1 MHLLIRCLQN
11 LVQAPLPFHD
21 RPRQSPHDPWY
32 SPVPMGRKNPLV
44 TIVKEARAAQADWAS
59 VPAKQRAKYVRAMRN
74 RIAAR
79 ADGICE
85 LIMRTTG
92 KTRVDAM
99 STEVL
104 PLALAASWYARTA
117 PRALRSRRIRGGHP
131 FFFFKSS
138 RLERVPWGV
147 VGIISPWN
155 YPFGIPLHDVMTALL
170 AGNAVVLKVATQVEA
185 VGEAVADVVKSSGLP
200 EGLFHLVSMPGP
212 EAGRAMIGAG
222 VDKLCFTGSTEA
234 GRDVMRTAAAGPVPV
249 SLELGGSDAMIV
261 LDDANLDRA
270 AAGALWAG
278 ASNAGQSCAAVERVF
293 VEERVY
299 QGFRDRIA
307 RRVAALRVGPD
318 RDFDV
323 DVGPL
328 SSPAQKRKV
337 ERIVTEALADGARVV
352 ASSGPSHGLF
362 HPVLVLE
369 PSDQSFTGRH
379 EEIFGPLILLKK
391 VRDEADAVAQ
401 ANDSPYGLS
410 ASVWTRSNRRGRR
423 VASQLAVGT
432 VTLNDHMMSHGM
444 AETPWGGCKGS
455 GFSRTH
461 GEAGLAEMSRLRV
474 TVRDRMHRA
483 PRAMWWY
490 PHGRSVYEGL
500 RAGLTAL
507 YGRGLVHRLSAL
519 IRFGATFLRSFSRR
533 SPSA

>member
-1 MHLLIRCLQN
+1 MSRPSKEEKLL
-11 LVQAPLPFHD
+11 A
-21 RPRQSPHDPWY
+21 
-32 SPVPMGRKNPLV
+32 G
-44 TIVKEARAAQADWAS
+44 IVAEAREAQVAWAKMPVKRRAA
-59 VPAKQRAKYVRAMRN
+59 YVRAMRD

-85 LIMRTTG
+85 LILRTTG

-104 PLALAASWYARTA
+104 PLALAASWYAKAA
-117 PRALRSRRIRGGHP
+117 PRVMRSRHIRGGHP

-138 RLERVPWGV
+138 RIERVPWGV

-170 AGNAVVLKVATQVEA
+170 AGNAVILKVATQTQS

-200 EGLFHLVSMPGP
+200 EGLFHLVAMPGRL
-212 EAGRAMIGAG
+212 AGRAMIAAG
-222 VDKLCFTGSTEA
+222 VDKMCFTGSTET
-234 GRDVMRTAAAGPVPV
+234 GRDVMRTAAEGPVPV

-270 AAGALWAG
+270 VGGALWAG
-278 ASNAGQSCAAVERVF
+278 ASNAGQSCNAVERVF
-293 VEERVY
+293 VVEKVY
-299 QGFRDRIA
+299 PAFREKLA
-307 RRVAALRVGPD
+307 RRAASLRVGPD
-318 RDFDV
+318 RDFEV
-323 DVGPL
+323 DVGAL
-328 SSPAQKRKV
+328 SSPEQKKKV
-337 ERIVTEALADGARVV
+337 DGIVKDALAHGARVI
-352 ASSGPSHGLF
+352 ASSGQSEGLF
-362 HPVLVLE
+362 HPVVILE
-369 PSDQSFTGRH
+369 PGREPIKALH
-379 EEIFGPLILLKK
+379 EEIFGPVIVLAK
-391 VRDEADAVAQ
+391 VRDEAEAVAR

-410 ASVWTRSNRRGRR
+410 ASVWTRSNRRARR

-455 GFSRTH
+455 GFGRTH
-461 GEAGLAEMSRLRV
+461 GEAGLAEMSRIRV

-490 PHGRSVYEGL
+490 PHSRSVYEGL

-507 YGRGLVHRLSAL
+507 YGKGLARRLSAL
-519 IRFGATFLRSFSRR
+519 ARFVRLFLRSFGRG
-533 SPSA
+533 

>member
-1 MHLLIRCLQN
+1 M
-11 LVQAPLPFHD
+11 A
-21 RPRQSPHDPWY
+21 
-32 SPVPMGRKNPLV
+32 RKNPLLDTV
-44 TIVKEARAAQADWAS
+44 EEARAAQARWALLP
-59 VPAKQRAKYVRAMRN
+59 VARRARYVRAMRN

-85 LIMRTTG
+85 LIMRTSG
-92 KTRVDAM
+92 KTRMDAM

-104 PLALAASWYARTA
+104 PLALAASWYARRA
-117 PRALRSRRIRGGHP
+117 PRVLRSRPIRGGHP

-138 RLERVPWGV
+138 LLERIPWGV

-170 AGNAVVLKVATQVEA
+170 AGNSVILKVATQAAA
-185 VGEAVADVVKSSGLP
+185 VGEAVADVVRASGLP
-200 EGLFHLVSMPGP
+200 AGLFHLVIMPGRQ
-212 EAGRAMIGAG
+212 AGKALVDAG

-249 SLELGGSDAMIV
+249 ALELGGSDAMIV
-261 LDDANLDRA
+261 LDDADLDRA

-278 ASNAGQSCAAVERVF
+278 VSNAGQSCAAVERVY
-293 VEERVY
+293 VEQRAYE
-299 QGFRDRIA
+299 GFRERIA
-307 RRVAALRVGPD
+307 RRVAGLRVGPD

-323 DVGPL
+323 DVGSL
-328 SSPAQKRKV
+328 SSAAQKQKV
-337 ERIVTEALADGARVV
+337 ERIVRGALARGARIV
-352 ASSGPSHGLF
+352 ASAGTSRGLF
-362 HPVLVLE
+362 HPVVVLE
-369 PSDQSFTGRH
+369 LGEEPRAAMH
-379 EEIFGPLILLKK
+379 EEIFGPVMLLEK
-391 VRDEADAVAQ
+391 VKDEAEAVAR

-410 ASVWTRSNRRGRR
+410 ASVWTRSSRRARS
-423 VASQLAVGT
+423 VASQLEVGT

-444 AETPWGGCKGS
+444 AETPWGGCKAS

-474 TVRDRMHRA
+474 TVTDRLHRA

-500 RAGLTAL
+500 RAGLTVL
-507 YGRGLVHRLSAL
+507 YGKGLVNRLSAL
-519 IRFGATFLRSFSRR
+519 SRFAVTFLRSFRR
-533 SPSA
+533 E

>member
-1 MHLLIRCLQN
+1 MTEAGNALAEVVR
-11 LVQAPLPFHD
+11 
-21 RPRQSPHDPWY
+21 
-32 SPVPMGRKNPLV
+32 
-44 TIVKEARAAQADWAS
+44 EARLAQRGWAG
-59 VPAKQRAKYVRAMRN
+59 VPARRRASYVRAMRD
-74 RIAAR
+74 RITAR

-85 LIMRTTG
+85 LIMRASG

-104 PLALAASWYARTA
+104 PLALAASWYARRA
-117 PRALRSRRIRGGHP
+117 PRVLRSRRIRGGHP

-138 RLERVPWGV
+138 RTERVPWGV

-170 AGNAVVLKVATQVEA
+170 AGNAVILKVATQAAA
-185 VGEAVADVVKSSGLP
+185 VGEAVADIVKSSGLP
-200 EGLFHLVSMPGP
+200 VGLFHLVRLPGR
-212 EAGRAMIGAG
+212 EAGRAMVEAG

-234 GRDVMRTAAAGPVPV
+234 GRDVMRIAAGVPLPV

-270 AAGALWAG
+270 AAGCLWAG

-293 VEERVY
+293 VEQGVY
-299 QGFRDRIA
+299 EPFREKLVRA
-307 RRVAALRVGPD
+307 VASLRVGPD
-318 RDFDV
+318 TDFNV
-323 DVGPL
+323 DVGSL
-328 SSPAQKRKV
+328 ASPEQKAKV
-337 ERIVTEALADGARVV
+337 DSLVADALAHGATVA
-352 ASSGPSHGLF
+352 ASSGGSEGLF
-362 HPVLVLE
+362 HPVIVLE
-369 PSDQSFTGRH
+369 PGAQPFAAQH
-379 EEIFGPLILLKK
+379 EEIFGPLILLQK
-391 VRDEADAVAQ
+391 VRDEAEAVVR

-410 ASVWTRSNRRGRR
+410 ASVWTRSSRRARR
-423 VASQLAVGT
+423 VASQLEVGT

-461 GEAGLAEMSRLRV
+461 GEAGLTEMTRLRV
-474 TVRDRMHRA
+474 TVADRMHRA

-500 RAGLTAL
+500 RAGLVAL
-507 YGRGLVHRLSAL
+507 YGRGLARRLSAL
-519 IRFGATFLRSFSRR
+519 FLFAGTFLRSFRR
-533 SPSA
+533 G

>member
-1 MHLLIRCLQN
+1 
-11 LVQAPLPFHD
+11 
-21 RPRQSPHDPWY
+21 
-32 SPVPMGRKNPLV
+32 MGRKNSLV
-44 TIVKEARAAQADWAS
+44 TIVKEARAAQITWVS
-59 VPAKQRAKYVRAMRN
+59 VPVKQRAAYVRAMRN

-117 PRALRSRRIRGGHP
+117 PRALKSRRIRGGHP

-170 AGNAVVLKVATQVEA
+170 AGNAVVLKVATQVAA

-200 EGLFHLVSMPGP
+200 EGLFHLVSMPGRA
-212 EAGRAMIGAG
+212 AGRAMIEAG

-270 AAGALWAG
+270 VAGALWAG

-293 VEERVY
+293 VEQRVY
-299 QGFRDRIA
+299 QEFRDRIA
-307 RRVAALRVGPD
+307 RRAAALRVGPD

-323 DVGPL
+323 DVGSL
-328 SSPAQKRKV
+328 SSPAQKEKV
-337 ERIVTEALADGARVV
+337 DQIVKDALAHGARIV

-362 HPVLVLE
+362 HPVMVLE
-369 PSDQSFTGRH
+369 PGDEPIAAQH
-379 EEIFGPLILLKK
+379 EEIFGPVILLEK
-391 VRDEADAVAQ
+391 VRDEAEAVAR

-410 ASVWTRSNRRGRR
+410 ASVWTRSHRRARR

-444 AETPWGGCKGS
+444 AETPWGGCKAS

-474 TVRDRMHRA
+474 TVRDLTHRA

-490 PHGRSVYEGL
+490 PHDRSVYEGL
-500 RAGLTAL
+500 RAGMTAL
-507 YGRGLVHRLSAL
+507 YGRGLVRRLSAL
-519 IRFGATFLRSFSRR
+519 IQFGGTFLRSFSRG
-533 SPSA
+533 

>member
-1 MHLLIRCLQN
+1 MPRTNREEKMLAG
-11 LVQAPLPFHD
+11 LVA
-21 RPRQSPHDPWY
+21 
-32 SPVPMGRKNPLV
+32 
-44 TIVKEARAAQADWAS
+44 EAREAQAAWAK
-59 VPAKQRAKYVRAMRN
+59 VPVKRRAVYVRAMRD

-85 LIMRTTG
+85 LIARATG

-104 PLALAASWYARTA
+104 PLALAASWYAKTA
-117 PRALRSRRIRGGHP
+117 PRVMRSRRIRGGHLL
-131 FFFFKSS
+131 FFFKSS
-138 RLERVPWGV
+138 RIERVPWGV

-155 YPFGIPLHDVMTALL
+155 YPFGIPLHDVMTGLV
-170 AGNAVVLKVATQVEA
+170 AGNAVILKPATMTQA
-185 VGEAVADVVKSSGLP
+185 VGEAVADVVRSSGLP
-200 EGLFHLVSMPGP
+200 EGLFHLVAMPGAL
-212 EAGRAMIGAG
+212 AGRAMIAAG

-234 GRDVMRTAAAGPVPV
+234 GQDVMRTAADGPVPV

-270 AAGALWAG
+270 VGGALWAG
-278 ASNAGQSCAAVERVF
+278 ASNAGQSCAAVERIF
-293 VEERVY
+293 VEEKVY
-299 QGFRDRIA
+299 AAFRTKLA
-307 RRVAALRVGPD
+307 RGVAGLRVGPD

-323 DVGPL
+323 DVGSL

-337 ERIVTEALADGARVV
+337 DGIVKNALAHGARLV
-352 ASSGPSHGLF
+352 AESGPSHGLF
-362 HPVLVLE
+362 HPIQVLE
-369 PSDQSFTGRH
+369 PGDAPIAALH
-379 EEIFGPLILLKK
+379 EEIFGPVIVLVK
-391 VRDEADAVAQ
+391 VRDEAEAVAR

-410 ASVWTRSNRRGRR
+410 ASVWTRSTRRGRR
-423 VASQLAVGT
+423 VASRLAVGS
-432 VTLNDHMMSHGM
+432 VTLNDHLMSHGM

-461 GEAGLAEMSRLRV
+461 GEAGLAEMSRIRV
-474 TVRDRMHRA
+474 TVVDRMHRA

-507 YGRGLVHRLSAL
+507 YGRGLARRLSAL
-519 IRFGATFLRSFSRR
+519 VLFVRLFLRSFRR
-533 SPSA
+533 D

>member
-1 MHLLIRCLQN
+1 M
-11 LVQAPLPFHD
+11 
-21 RPRQSPHDPWY
+21 S
-32 SPVPMGRKNPLV
+32 RKNPLDE
-44 TIVKEARAAQADWAS
+44 IVRRAREAQASWAK
-59 VPAKQRAKYVRAMRN
+59 VPVKRRATYVRAMRN

-85 LIMRTTG
+85 LILHATG

-104 PLALAASWYARTA
+104 PLALAASWYAKTA
-117 PRALRSRRIRGGHP
+117 PRVMRSRRLRGGHP

-138 RLERVPWGV
+138 LIERVPWGV

-170 AGNAVVLKVATQVEA
+170 AGNAVILKAATQTQTI
-185 VGEAVADVVKSSGLP
+185 GEAVADVVRSSGLP
-200 EGLFHLVSMPGP
+200 DGLFHLVSMPGRL
-212 EAGRAMIGAG
+212 AGRAMIAAG
-222 VDKLCFTGSTEA
+222 VDKLCFTGSTES
-234 GRDVMRTAAAGPVPV
+234 GRDVMRVAAEGPVPV

-261 LDDANLDRA
+261 LEDANLDRA
-270 AAGALWAG
+270 VGGALWAG
-278 ASNAGQSCAAVERVF
+278 ASNAGQSCCAVERVF
-293 VEERVY
+293 VVEKVYAAFRQKLEKRVT
-299 QGFRDRIA
+299 G
-307 RRVAALRVGPD
+307 LRVGLD

-323 DVGPL
+323 DVGSL
-328 SSPAQKRKV
+328 SSPAQLKKV
-337 ERIVTEALADGARVV
+337 EGIVKDALAHGARIA
-352 ASSGPSHGLF
+352 ASSASMGDGKSAGLF
-362 HPVLVLE
+362 HPVQVLE
-369 PSDQSFTGRH
+369 PGDEPFRALH
-379 EEIFGPLILLKK
+379 EEIFGPVIVLAK
-391 VRDEADAVAQ
+391 VRDEAEAVAR

-410 ASVWTRSNRRGRR
+410 ASVWTRSNRRGMR

-444 AETPWGGCKGS
+444 AETPWGGFKDS

-461 GEAGLAEMSRLRV
+461 GEAGLLEMSRIRV

-507 YGRGLVHRLSAL
+507 YGKGLGRRVSAL
-519 IRFGATFLRSFSRR
+519 AAFVRLFLRSFGRG
-533 SPSA
+533 

>member
-1 MHLLIRCLQN
+1 M
-11 LVQAPLPFHD
+11 A
-21 RPRQSPHDPWY
+21 
-32 SPVPMGRKNPLV
+32 RKNPLV
-44 TIVKEARAAQADWAS
+44 DIVKEARAAQARWARLP
-59 VPAKQRAKYVRAMRN
+59 VKKRAAYVRAMRN

-85 LIMRTTG
+85 LIMRTSG

-117 PRALRSRRIRGGHP
+117 PRALKSRRIRGGHP

-155 YPFGIPLHDVMTALL
+155 YPFGIPLHDVMTALV
-170 AGNAVVLKVATQVEA
+170 AGNAVVLKVATQAAA

-200 EGLFHLVSMPGP
+200 EGLFHLVIMPGR
-212 EAGRAMIGAG
+212 EAGRALVDAG

-293 VEERVY
+293 VEERAY

-307 RRVAALRVGPD
+307 RRVAELRVGPD

-323 DVGPL
+323 DVGSL
-328 SSPAQKRKV
+328 SSPAQKQKV
-337 ERIVTEALADGARVV
+337 VRIVKEALRQGARVV
-352 ASSGPSHGLF
+352 ASIGPSRGLF
-362 HPVLVLE
+362 HPVVILE
-369 PSDQSFTGRH
+369 PGKEPLAARH
-379 EEIFGPLILLKK
+379 EEIFGPVILLEK
-391 VRDEADAVAQ
+391 VKGEAEAVAR

-410 ASVWTRSNRRGRR
+410 ASVWTRSSRRARR
-423 VASQLAVGT
+423 VAAQLEVGT

-474 TVRDRMHRA
+474 IVRDRLHRT

-490 PHGRSVYEGL
+490 PHDRSVYEGL
-500 RAGLTAL
+500 RAGITAL

-519 IRFGATFLRSFSRR
+519 LRFGATFLRSFTRN
-533 SPSA
+533 